1 MNIRKLKFKD
11 TFKVA
16 RIIKSANLKDSVLSG
31 YQVLNEEDGDVEYQ
45 GINLFFDIIS
55 GISDERT
62 EKEIYA
68 LIEDIADIEDAS
80 EMDFIELEEF
90 IKTVI
95 KENNIAN
102 FITAVKNQ
110 MK

>member
-11 TFKVA
+11 AFKVA
-16 RIIKSANLKDSVLSG
+16 RIIESVNLKDTVLSG
-31 YQVLNEEDGDVEYQ
+31 YQIINKEDGDIEYQ
-45 GINLFFDIIS
+45 GINLFFDVIS

-68 LIEDIADIEDAS
+68 LVGDVAGVEDAS

-102 FITAVKNQ
+102 FITAVKNR